1 MISGNVQGFI
11 DWASKL
17 SVLGVVVLFVVG
29 LQQRWWYLQG
39 EVGDLK
45 TALAE
50 QKEATAAME
59 KDRDQWKLLYLTS
72 VRAGERVA
80 SAATVALPVTE
91 PTAS

>member
-1 MISGNVQGFI
+1 MISGNIQGWI

-17 SVLGVVVLFVVG
+17 SVLGAVLVFVVG
-29 LQQRWWYLQG
+29 LQQRWWYLQA

-72 VRAGERVA
+72 VHAGERLA
-80 SAATVALPVTE
+80 SVATVALPVAE
-91 PTAS
+91 QTAS